1 MAKSPLPCV
10 LVAVPEWPQWGMRNG
25 IRREH
30 IRAWPPAGVPLRSG
44 NGRIVEQ
51 TMNIVKPA
59 VQWLF
64 LDLNAF
70 LRRASS
76 RRPEPYAVLPYQDRY
91 VLREARRLCPAV
103 ISVEA
108 NHRLYTD
115 YHERI
120 LAAVDTCLPDE
131 KVMSI
136 DETGGLGST

>member
-1 MAKSPLPCV
+1 
-10 LVAVPEWPQWGMRNG
+10 MR
-25 IRREH
+25 
-30 IRAWPPAGVPLRSG
+30 S
-44 NGRIVEQ
+44 
-51 TMNIVKPA
+51 
-59 VQWLF
+59 
-64 LDLNAF
+64 

-103 ISVEA
+103 IPVDA

-120 LAAVDTCLPDE
+120 LAAVDTCLPVV

-136 DETGGLGST
+136 DENGGLGST